1 MDPDGL
7 LAVAEAVITGKISL
21 ERIHPHY
28 WELVFRQDT
37 DLLRSNGKAYVIKG
51 NSVFLAFTE
60 APIKMFLSKQK
71 TKKLPSTNNHISL
84 RSNKIHCIQ
93 IFIESNFEQRL

>member
-21 ERIHPHY
+21 ELIQPHH

-51 NSVFLAFTE
+51 NSIFSAFTE

-71 TKKLPSTNNHISL
+71 PKIAF
-84 RSNKIHCIQ
+84 NKQ
-93 IFIESNFEQRL
+93 SYFTA